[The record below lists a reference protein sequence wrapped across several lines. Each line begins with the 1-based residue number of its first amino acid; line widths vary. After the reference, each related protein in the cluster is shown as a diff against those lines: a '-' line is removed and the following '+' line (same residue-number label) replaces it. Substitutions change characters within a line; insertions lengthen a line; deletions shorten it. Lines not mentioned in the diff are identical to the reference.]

1 MRERSFL
8 MNPAVDPFD
17 ALMRKVGSD
26 GVSAAI
32 ESTRESLGSNCNPS
46 ERALIALTLCRLGT
60 RPELISNSLDWR
72 EFERFCSGLLRSSG
86 FEVHEDVRLRKP
98 RAQIDILAMGSSFAL
113 SVDCKHS
120 SRLMSTA
127 DLRRVAEAQLRRSQL
142 FRNAARAEARPILSA
157 ILTLSEQRERF
168 VEGVAIVPLFTL
180 RDFVG
185 SIEAVRGL
193 LKES

>member
-1 MRERSFL
+1 

-17 ALMRKVGSD
+17 ALVRKVGSD

-32 ESTRESLGSNCNPS
+32 EATRESLGSKCNPS

-86 FEVHEDVRLRKP
+86 FEVREDVHLRKP
-98 RAQIDILAMGSSFAL
+98 SAQIDILALGPSFSL
-113 SVDCKHS
+113 SVDCKHW
-120 SRLMSTA
+120 SRPLTAST
-127 DLRRVAEAQLRRSQL
+127 LRRFAEAQLRRSEL
-142 FRNAARAEARPILSA
+142 FRKTVRADPRPIFSA

-185 SIEAVRGL
+185 SIEAFRGL

>member
-1 MRERSFL
+1 

-17 ALMRKVGSD
+17 ALVRKVGSD

-32 ESTRESLGSNCNPS
+32 EATRESLGSNSNPT

-60 RPELISNSLDWR
+60 RPELISTWLDWR

-86 FEVHEDVRLRKP
+86 FEVREDVRLRKP
-98 RAQIDILAMGSSFAL
+98 RGQIDLLAMGPSFAL

-120 SRLMSTA
+120 SRLMSAA
-127 DLRRVAEAQLRRSQL
+127 DLRRFAGAQLRRSQL
-142 FRNAARAEARPILSA
+142 LRKTGEADPRPILSA
-157 ILTLSEQRERF
+157 ILTLSEQTERF

-180 RDFVG
+180 RDFIG

-193 LKES
+193 LMES